1 MMERSIAMFL
11 SSRNATLGLI
21 LAVAAIGMISVP
33 AKASDPA
40 AGTWELNL
48 AKSVFTNIPAPKSE
62 TRTYEVTEQ
71 QSKMIGKGISSQGDP
86 YLIEFTANR
95 DGKDYP
101 YTGTPTADAISI
113 TPVDASTVNWTT
125 KKAGKVVLTGTRVI
139 SKDGKVMTIS
149 GKGTDAKGQPMEVIL
164 VFDKR

>member
-1 MMERSIAMFL
+1 MF
-11 SSRNATLGLI
+11 SSLRTATLALI
-21 LAVAAIGMISVP
+21 LAVAAIAIISLP
-33 AKASDPA
+33 AQAGDPA

-48 AKSVFTNIPAPKSE
+48 AKSKFTNAPAPKSE
-62 TRTYEVTEQ
+62 TRTYEVTGQ
-71 QSKMIGKGISSQGDP
+71 QSKMIGKGVNAQGSP

-101 YTGTPTADAISI
+101 YTGTPRADTISM

-125 KKAGKVVLTGTRVI
+125 KKAGKVMLTGTRVI

-149 GKGTDAKGQPMEVIL
+149 GKGTDAKGQPVEMIM